1 MKPKLLFLFVFIYQL
16 GFAQFPTNG
25 LVAQYGFDNGSLLVD
40 GANGVNLTQ
49 TGASL
54 TEISNRFGSTP
65 TSAVSL
71 NGDQLTRPDINFP
84 NDAFNLGNQATVC
97 FWIQTTTD
105 DTDTRII
112 FDDSNRSTFAN
123 SNWAGYYIYLQN
135 GKIGFALNV
144 LYSSAS
150 LGYRGGGV
158 LGTTVVSD
166 GNWHHVA
173 FTIFNN
179 LTTSPSGT
187 TDTATNSGRLY
198 IDGVDMG
205 SGGTT
210 NTAQAGNAYL
220 SLSHDTTGNITIG
233 NNRSNNLAN
242 NNRYFDIID
251 DILIYNRNLTVAEI
265 ASIINYNSFCLTPS
279 STILSAT
286 AITQTS
292 ATINITGS
300 SNYDIAYHK
309 TSDTFSNATIVTG
322 ITSGSTNLS
331 GLDIFTNYKVYVK
344 QHCANNT
351 TGWSS
356 PINFTTTRTIGK
368 IYVNA
373 NATGN
378 NNGISWANAYTNLE
392 NALAVAQNNEEIWIT
407 EGIYKP
413 HASDRTIPFT
423 ISDTNLKLYG
433 GFIGNETQLSERIF
447 GAHETIL
454 SGDLLQNDDATLS
467 FTNTTRNDNSYNVI
481 SIQGTNSLLDR
492 LTITGGHANGATTA
506 LKTGAGITKSATVTK
521 MTLNNCKLT
530 KNTAEYGAALVAIFN
545 NVSSE
550 LIVSNC
556 EFSENLGLGGGA
568 IYSYTNNNA
577 SATYSFSNS
586 IFKRNQVKDNGATL
600 AYAGSSLWVRAY
612 GTNSVISSNIIGCTF
627 ADNLD
632 TGTFSGLNNF
642 NRCTLAI
649 SKRNSVSANHTTIIS
664 NCIFWN
670 NKAAGGNIARPISG
684 LVDDIVT
691 PITITNSIDETNF
704 TGVTLSST
712 SSNTS
717 GANPLFTNA
726 ASGDYTLSSGSPAID
741 NGNNASVIGTTDLL
755 NNQRIFNSTVDMG
768 AYEFGSVVL
777 GNSNFNLPVGF
788 KIYPNP
794 ATSIVNIQ
802 TEESVKQIEIYT
814 LEGKLI
820 TKSTENK
827 IDVSNLNSGFY
838 MIKITTNE
846 NKISIQKLVKR

>member
-1 MKPKLLFLFVFIYQL
+1 MKTKLFFLVVLLSQFC
-16 GFAQFPTNG
+16 FAQFPTSG
-25 LVAQYGFDNGSLLVD
+25 LLAQYGFDNGSLLVD

-49 TGASL
+49 TGTAL
-54 TEISNRFGSTP
+54 TEINNRFGNAP

-71 NGDQLTRPDINFP
+71 NGDRLTRPDVNFP
-84 NDAFNLGNQATVC
+84 NDPFNLGNQATIS
-97 FWIQTTTD
+97 FWINTTTN

-135 GKIGFALNV
+135 GKVGFALSV
-144 LYSSAS
+144 LYSSAG

-158 LGTTVVSD
+158 LGTPVISD

-173 FTIFNN
+173 LTIFNN

-205 SGGTT
+205 SGGTQ

-220 SLSHDTTGNITIG
+220 TYSHDTTGNITIG
-233 NNRSNNLAN
+233 NNRANNLAN

-251 DILIYNRNLTVAEI
+251 DILIYNRNLTAAEI
-265 ASIINYNSFCLTPS
+265 AGIVNYNSFCLTPPS
-279 STILSAT
+279 SILSVA
-286 AITQTS
+286 AITHTS

-300 SNYDIAYHK
+300 STYDIAYHK
-309 TSDTFSNATIVTG
+309 TSDTFSNATFING
-322 ITSGSTNLS
+322 ITTGTTNLS
-331 GLDIFTNYKVYVK
+331 GLDVFTNYSVYVK

-351 TGWSS
+351 TGWSL

-378 NNGISWANAYTNLE
+378 NNGISWTNAYTNLE
-392 NALAVAQNNEEIWIT
+392 NALAVAQTNEEIWIT
-407 EGIYKP
+407 EGTYKP
-413 HASDRTIPFT
+413 HASDRTISFT
-423 ISDTNLKLYG
+423 IADANLKLYG
-433 GFIGNETQLSERIF
+433 GFVGTETQLSERIF

-454 SGDLLQNDDATLS
+454 SGDLLGNDDTILS
-467 FTNTTRNDNSYNVI
+467 HVNTTRNDNSYNVI
-481 SIQGTNSLLDR
+481 SITGNNSLLDR

-521 MTLNNCKLT
+521 MTLNNCKLI
-530 KNTAEYGAALVAIFN
+530 KNAAEYGAALVAIFN

-600 AYAGSSLWVRAY
+600 AYAGSSLWIRAY

-642 NRCTLAI
+642 NRCTVAV
-649 SKRNSVSANHTTIIS
+649 SKRNSVSANHTTTIS

-670 NKAAGGNIARPISG
+670 NKAAGATIARPISG

-691 PITITNSIDETNF
+691 PVTVTNSIDETNF
-704 TGVTLSST
+704 TGITLSGT

-726 ASGDYTLSSGSPAID
+726 ASGDYTLTSGSPAID
-741 NGNNASVIGTTDLL
+741 TGNNASVIGTTDLL
-755 NNQRIFNSTVDMG
+755 NNQRIFNTTVDMG
-768 AYEFGSVVL
+768 AFEFGSSVL
-777 GNSNFNLPVGF
+777 GTPSFHTAQEF
-788 KIYPNP
+788 SIYPNP
-794 ATSIVNIQ
+794 VSSVLNIQ
-802 TEESVKQIEIYT
+802 TEEMVKQMEVYT
-814 LEGKLI
+814 LEGKLV
-820 TKSTENK
+820 KESKENK
-827 IDVSNLNSGFY
+827 IDVSPLPTGFY
-838 MIKITTNE
+838 IVKILTSEGKIGVKKFIK
-846 NKISIQKLVKR
+846 K

>member
-1 MKPKLLFLFVFIYQL
+1 MKTKLFFLFVFMYQL
-16 GFAQFPTNG
+16 GWAQFPTNG

-49 TGASL
+49 TGTAL
-54 TEISNRFGSTP
+54 TEINNRFGNAP
-65 TSAVSL
+65 TSAVNL
-71 NGDQLTRPDINFP
+71 NGDRLTRPDINFP
-84 NDAFNLGNQATVC
+84 NDVFNLGNQATIS
-97 FWIQTTTD
+97 FWINTTTND
-105 DTDTRII
+105 ADTRII
-112 FDDSNRSTFAN
+112 FDDSNRATFAN
-123 SNWAGYYIYLQN
+123 ANWAGYYIYLQN
-135 GKIGFALNV
+135 GKIGFALSV
-144 LYSSAS
+144 LYSNAG

-158 LGTTVVSD
+158 LGTPVISD

-173 FTIFNN
+173 LTIFNN
-179 LTTSPSGT
+179 LTTSPSGM

-210 NTAQAGNAYL
+210 NTSQAGNVYL

-233 NNRSNNLAN
+233 NNRSNSLAN

-251 DILIYNRNLTVAEI
+251 DILVYNRNLTALEI
-265 ASIINYNSFCLTPS
+265 AGIANYNSFCFTPPS
-279 STILSAT
+279 SILSVA
-286 AITQTS
+286 AITHTS

-300 SNYDIAYHK
+300 STYDIAYHK
-309 TSDTFSNATIVTG
+309 NSETFSNATIING
-322 ITSGSTNLS
+322 ITSGTTNLS

-344 QHCANNT
+344 QHCVNNT
-351 TGWSS
+351 TGWSA
-356 PINFTTTRTIGK
+356 PINFTTTRTLGR

-373 NATGN
+373 TASGN
-378 NNGISWANAYTNLE
+378 NNGISWANGYTNLE
-392 NALAVAQNNEEIWIT
+392 NALAVAQTNEEIWIT
-407 EGIYKP
+407 EGTYKP

-423 ISDTNLKLYG
+423 ISDVNLKLYG
-433 GFIGNETQLSERIF
+433 GFIGNETQLSDRVF

-454 SGDLLQNDDATLS
+454 SGDLLGNDDNILS
-467 FTNTTRNDNSYNVI
+467 HVNTTRNDNSYNVI
-481 SIQGTNSLLDR
+481 NIQGNNSLLDR

-506 LKTGAGITKSATVTK
+506 LKTGAGITKNATVTK

-530 KNTAEYGAALVAIFN
+530 KNAAEYGAALVAIFN

-586 IFKRNQVKDNGATL
+586 LFKKNQVKDNGATL

-632 TGTFSGLNNF
+632 TGTFSGINNF
-642 NRCTLAI
+642 NRATIVVGKRI
-649 SKRNSVSANHTTIIS
+649 SVGANHTTTIS
-664 NCIFWN
+664 NCILWN
-670 NKAAGGNIARPISG
+670 NKAAGGTIARPISG
-684 LVDDIVT
+684 LIDDIVS

-704 TGVTLSST
+704 TGVTLSGT

-717 GANPLFTNA
+717 GSNPLFMNPTT
-726 ASGDYTLSSGSPAID
+726 GDYNLSAGSPAID
-741 NGNNASVIGTTDLL
+741 TGNNASVLGTTDLL

-768 AYEFGSVVL
+768 ALEYGSTVL
-777 GNSNFNLPVGF
+777 GSQPFHSFQDFSL
-788 KIYPNP
+788 YPNP

-802 TEESVKQIEIYT
+802 TEASIKEVEIYT
-814 LEGKLI
+814 LEGKLV
-820 TKSTENK
+820 KESMENK
-827 IDVSNLNSGFY
+827 IDVTSLASGLY
-838 MIKITTNE
+838 IIKIMTHE
-846 NKISIQKLVKR
+846 NKIGVQKLVKK